1 MIKAIS
7 NQTPKIAPDAWVAET
22 AVIVGDVTLCS
33 KSNIWYGA
41 VLRGD
46 ESAIVIGEGT
56 NIQDLTMV
64 HSDIGYPTTIGKEV
78 TVGHGVIL
86 HGCTVGDHC
95 TIGMGAILLNG
106 SSVGEGSIIGAG
118 ALVTQGTAI
127 PPGVLALG
135 SPAKVVRPLRPDE
148 LEGICHSAQLYHD
161 LAKLQLPLFSK
172 ETHHEKT

>member
-1 MIKAIS
+1 MIKTIQNQVPAIS
-7 NQTPKIAPDAWVAET
+7 SAAWVAET
-22 AVIVGDVTLCS
+22 AVIVGDVTLHP
-33 KSNIWYGA
+33 KTNIWYGA

-46 ESAIVIGEGT
+46 ESAITIGEGT

-78 TVGHGVIL
+78 TIGHGVIL

-118 ALVTQGTAI
+118 TLVTQGTAI
-127 PPGVLALG
+127 PSGVLALG

-148 LEGICHSAQLYHD
+148 LEGICHSAQHYHN

-172 ETHHEKT
+172 EAHNEKT